1 MSTNDVINTRIQL
14 RFCFQLVRALES
26 FQPTAGDCVGVPD
39 IFTSFSYFIIWSR
52 SLRRRILLVFR
63 SVLKTGRPDALIRV
77 TESPGVANE
86 REKDAQ
92 TDAPRPAS
100 YETIWN
106 LPVYR

>member
-39 IFTSFSYFIIWSR
+39 IFTSFSYFIIWLR
-52 SLRRRILLVFR
+52 SLRRGILLVFR
-63 SVLKTGRPDALIRV
+63 SVLKSGRPDALSRAR
-77 TESPGVANE
+77 TSAGAANA
-86 REKDAQ
+86 REMSAEA
-92 TDAPRPAS
+92 DAPRPAS